1 MAQLITL
8 VQTFIVIH
16 NPWSTQTA
24 LGSQWNNL
32 NSHLRTKKDHHIMMA
47 QYADRVEIQCN
58 PMNLKKLL
66 LQFSPC
72 GQHFIIYLH
81 HERIDMAPAM

>member
-1 MAQLITL
+1 MVKLITL
-8 VQTFIVIH
+8 VQTFIVIY

-32 NSHLRTKKDHHIMMA
+32 NSHLRTKKEHHIMGT
-47 QYADRVEIQCN
+47 YADRAEIQCN
-58 PMNLKKLL
+58 PMKLKKWL
-66 LQFSPC
+66 LQSNPC

-81 HERIDMAPAM
+81 HGRIDMAPAM